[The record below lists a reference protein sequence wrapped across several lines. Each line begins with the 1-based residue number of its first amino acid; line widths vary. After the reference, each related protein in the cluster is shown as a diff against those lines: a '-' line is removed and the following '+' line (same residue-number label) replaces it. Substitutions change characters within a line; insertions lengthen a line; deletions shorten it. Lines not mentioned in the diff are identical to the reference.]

1 MASFY
6 GNDTGQHWQAY
17 CEWNV
22 TNETDDTVTISGTTY
37 FHSIAW
43 GFQVDYVN
51 GRLTIDGNQNF
62 TTNNHVQTASG
73 ETKNVA
79 LVTHSVTLVKG
90 DSPRVITINAG
101 VRNQSGYRDGYSEG
115 AVQYTV
121 PAKTIT
127 TYTVSYNPNGGV
139 GYPAPQT
146 KTKGVTLYL
155 SNQPATRPGYVFEGW
170 STSSMGTVQ
179 YKPGAAFNID
189 ADTVLYAVWSYDRA
203 NAPVVTSSSVYRV
216 ASNSSTTPAPNGNY
230 VYFSVSWRSGV
241 NVTSVEGQYQSTE
254 GITFPITLN
263 VQGDTTGTTGT
274 SYGWFAASSTSSYS
288 MMLTITNSDGQSTD
302 ANFVIREFGSPII
315 DVKNA
320 GKSVGILSDAPNEG
334 VSIGSSDAGG
344 IKLECDIMTVRAN
357 SIVKPAISIGWEGS
371 GFSHDL
377 TSTDEVFTANKT
389 FGQSGGGMNTAVT
402 SIYRSGNYV
411 YIRIPASD
419 EAYPSDVCFEVSA
432 QARVDSIS
440 STNMAIGIFIEH
452 TSGTADDT
460 DVPESIGAPIMTN
473 YGLGFQGNFIVPRIL
488 QLPRST
494 SANIY
499 RLSLR
504 GRSTNS
510 TGSVSSWY
518 MTVKML

>member
-43 GFQVDYVN
+43 GFQIDYVN

-62 TTNNHVQTASG
+62 TTNNHVETASG

-101 VRNQSGYRDGYSEG
+101 VRNNSTYMDGYSEG

-155 SNQPATRPGYVFEGW
+155 SNSPATRPGYVFEGW
-170 STSSMGTVQ
+170 STSPTGTVQ
-179 YKPGAAFNID
+179 YKAGAAFNID

-203 NAPVVTSSSVYRV
+203 NAPQITSSSVYRV
-216 ASNSSTTPAPNGNY
+216 ASSGSTTPSPSGNY
-230 VYFSVSWRSGV
+230 VYFTISWESGS
-241 NVTSVEGQYQSTE
+241 NVTFVSGQYQCIS
-254 GITFPITLN
+254 GMSVPMALDI
-263 VQGDTTGTTGT
+263 QGDTTGTSGT
-274 SYGWFAASSTSSYS
+274 SYGWFSASSNDRFS
-288 MMLTITNSDGQSTD
+288 MIFDIQNADGQHAEAGFT
-302 ANFVIREFGSPII
+302 IEEFGSPII

-320 GKSVGILSDAPNEG
+320 GKGIGLLTEAPDEG
-334 VSIGSSDAGG
+334 VNIGGDTLSLLVD
-344 IKLECDIMTVRAN
+344 KVE
-357 SIVKPAISIGWEGS
+357 KPAITVGWRG
-371 GFSHDL
+371 
-377 TSTDEVFTANKT
+377 TSTQAYAHDMTNTDAVFDINTIFAL
-389 FGQSGGGMNTAVT
+389 SGNVSGHTRV
-402 SIYRSGNYV
+402 YRTGNYV
-411 YIRIPASD
+411 YVSIPPSDGDASD
-419 EAYPSDVCFEVSA
+419 VYFVVSG
-432 QARVDSIS
+432 QTRVDAITATNLATSIYV
-440 STNMAIGIFIEH
+440 EH
-452 TSGTADDT
+452 TSGMADDSDLPDT
-460 DVPESIGAPIMTN
+460 VEAGIITSPG
-473 YGLGFQGNFIVPRIL
+473 GFASSYITPFIL
-488 QLPRST
+488 ALPRST
-494 SANIY
+494 NGTNLY
-499 RLSLR
+499 RFSMR
-504 GRSTNS
+504 GRSSNS
-510 TGSVSSWY
+510 TGSVSSWH
-518 MTVKML
+518 MTIRML